1 MTDIP
6 ITVSAPGASKAAAE
20 LRGVATATERA
31 GQAAGVNATQQAKQT
46 RELEKAAAAA
56 KKANNEMR
64 AAITRGAAAGGAGRI
79 GGVAGSFAGAGAMT
93 PGLVALM
100 SGLAI
105 AGAAFQVLGT
115 VIDRSAGLI
124 IKEAEGRAKRIAME
138 RDSEREVRKAGLGW
152 GDQSGG
158 TARSI
163 IALGGEGAL
172 VQANKMAKR
181 GVIGADK
188 GLLEAMGAFPA
199 SGGGLSTKALDVAL
213 AAEAASGTGL
223 VSFEE
228 AVKLAVEHGI
238 DSAAGILSAKTNR
251 VVTNDDMGRMLGNV
265 SGSKLG
271 RMMNSVDQ
279 VRGLT
284 STKLQDQFIR
294 TGEMQARDDMARQ
307 LDPLSAKILDSFNEK
322 MAGLQALAGAAEQQG
337 VMARIWQNM
346 TNPDGSINVRVIRQT
361 KELAAGEGIPVP

>member
-31 GQAAGVNATQQAKQT
+31 GQAASTNTAQQT
-46 RELEKAAAAA
+46 RQAQALERSAAAA

-64 AAITRGAAAGGAGRI
+64 AAITRGAASGGMGRLGGAM
-79 GGVAGSFAGAGAMT
+79 GSFAGAGTMT
-93 PGLVALM
+93 TGQVALM
-100 SGLAI
+100 SGMAV
-105 AGAAFQVLGT
+105 AGVAFGVFGKL
-115 VIDRSAGLI
+115 IDRSAGLLL
-124 IKEAEGRAKRIAME
+124 KEAEGRAKLIAME

-163 IALGGEGAL
+163 IALGGEGAMSQ
-172 VQANKMAKR
+172 VRRMQQ
-181 GVIGADK
+181 GGIVDADK
-188 GLLEAMGAFPA
+188 GM
-199 SGGGLSTKALDVAL
+199 L
-213 AAEAASGTGL
+213 AALQGGRADNSTLTAAEVASKTGI

-251 VVTNDDMGRMLGNV
+251 VVTNDDMERMLGNV

-271 RMMNSVDQ
+271 RTMNAVDQ

-284 STKLQDQFIR
+284 STKLQDQFIKS
-294 TGEMQARDDMARQ
+294 GEMQARDDMARQ
-307 LDPLSAKILDSFNEK
+307 LDPLSAKILDNFNEK
-322 MAGLQALAGAAEQQG
+322 MAGLEEMQKAAEAQG
-337 VMARIWQNM
+337 RFAQLWQNVF
-346 TNPDGSINVRVIRQT
+346 NEEGSINVRVMRKIGD
-361 KELAAGEGIPVP
+361 ASAGEGIPVQ

>member
-163 IALGGEGAL
+163 IALGGEGAMSQ
-172 VQANKMAKR
+172 VRRMQQ
-181 GVIGADK
+181 GGIVDADK
-188 GLLEAMGAFPA
+188 GM
-199 SGGGLSTKALDVAL
+199 L
-213 AAEAASGTGL
+213 AALQGGRADNSTLTAAEVASKTGI

-251 VVTNDDMGRMLGNV
+251 VVTNDDMERMLGNV

-271 RMMNSVDQ
+271 RTMNAVDQ

-284 STKLQDQFIR
+284 STKLQDQFI
-294 TGEMQARDDMARQ
+294 TSGEMQARDDMARQ

-322 MAGLQALAGAAEQQG
+322 MAGLQELAGAAEQQG